1 MTAYS
6 RNEIYR
12 LIMAKALKA
21 TSKNPITI
29 AKSIMD
35 EEAISMHGPE
45 HHFLDGA
52 AFLAAYKN
60 AGGPID
66 LARSLEMLAERAFT
80 MPGAM
85 CGYWGVCGSVAS
97 VGAAMSIIDQTGP
110 LSSDEHY
117 KEHMTYTSSV
127 LSLMSE
133 IGGPRC
139 CKRNAFL
146 SLSQGVSFMKK
157 KCGIPMELDP
167 IVCGYHSKN
176 PQCLEARCPFFRP

>member
-1 MTAYS
+1 MTTYS
-6 RNEIYR
+6 MEDKYR

-35 EEAISMHGPE
+35 EKPISMHGPE

-60 AGGPID
+60 AGGQID
-66 LARSLEMLAERAFT
+66 LERSLEILAERAST

-97 VGAAMSIIDQTGP
+97 VGAALSIIDQTGP

-117 KEHMTYTSSV
+117 KEHMEFTSSV
-127 LSLMSE
+127 LALMSK

-146 SLSQGVSFMKK
+146 SLSQGISFMKDRY
-157 KCGIPMELDP
+157 GILMELDP
-167 IVCGYHSKN
+167 IVCDFHSKN
-176 PQCLEARCPFFRP
+176 AQCLEARCPFFRH